1 MKKTTKKVIQTASE
15 IISEGVNGIINNVG
29 KEGCPSESD
38 LLKAERLLYDF
49 IILYEKKMEE
59 GK

>member
-1 MKKTTKKVIQTASE
+1 MKKPTKKVIQTASG
-15 IISEGVNGIINNVG
+15 IISEGVEGYMSNAG
-29 KEGCPSESD
+29 KEGYPSESD

-49 IILYEKKMEE
+49 IINLKE

>member
-1 MKKTTKKVIQTASE
+1 MKKPTKKVIQTASE

-38 LLKAERLLYDF
+38 LLKAERLLDDF
-49 IILYEKKMEE
+49 IIGLQG